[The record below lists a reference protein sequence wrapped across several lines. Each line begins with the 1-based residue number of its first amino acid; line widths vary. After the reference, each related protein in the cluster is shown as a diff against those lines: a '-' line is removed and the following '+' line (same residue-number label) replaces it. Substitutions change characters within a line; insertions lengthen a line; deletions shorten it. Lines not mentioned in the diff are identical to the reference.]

1 VHKIQVRNLFPL
13 LSLVD
18 CGGKEV
24 KAVRGKNGGEKRV
37 VLVVNLHI
45 LHINK
50 TDFVAGEASAEMSQH
65 KMAKEAPNKYK
76 IK

>member
-1 VHKIQVRNLFPL
+1 VHKIQVRNLFAAPSI
-13 LSLVD
+13 LSFCFSLE
-18 CGGKEV
+18 K
-24 KAVRGKNGGEKRV
+24 GEKHWGV
-37 VLVVNLHI
+37 GTLLVVNLHI

-50 TDFVAGEASAEMSQH
+50 TDFVASEASAEMSQH